1 MKRVFLFS
9 FIYILYA
16 SNVFSQVNIYPE
28 VGLNY
33 RPYVLDSWTD
43 EFPHKTPE
51 WYLNIVG
58 EMNLNSKIVLS
69 SKMGYVF
76 RKNTN
81 KVIVCGVLGCDYAT

>member
-1 MKRVFLFS
+1 MKRVFMFG
-9 FIYILYA
+9 FISIFYVNCIC
-16 SNVFSQVNIYPE
+16 SQVNIYPE

-43 EFPHKTPE
+43 EFHHKTPE